1 MSWVAS
7 SDSTSWL
14 TVTSGASG
22 TAERHDQLLGRG
34 QQRRCP
40 HWSHLRHRS
49 QLHALPGGSCLHV
62 HAESDDAE
70 CDRGGADDERH
81 GDAFLLVVL
90 VDGVDGGEL
99 DSPESELGNRDG
111 HGGGDDRSQPD
122 RGRALVERHDRGA
135 DAERQPELLHGDLQP
150 DFGQFWRWR
159 WNRLGGRHGAE
170 RMSLGREQR
179 LHVLAHGHVRGEW
192 YCERH
197 DQLLG
202 RGQQRRCPHWSHL
215 RHRSQLHALP
225 GGGGD
230 SMVELVVY
238 RVTDASGTSGT
249 ANPGVA
255 KTQFLAG
262 DAVRVTL
269 AARNTGSATEEANW
283 VLNLAPQGNHVDVRY
298 NSDPTPNETN
308 DKTLPNDGQW
318 YYYSFDWLIPGGIP
332 TGPYDLLA
340 AIRRAHEWDTV
351 LDDSQPGLGTRLFG
365 SAAHRHTRCSR
376 STARRPR
383 ASAPGPTTSRR
394 CWQSTPGT
402 RASRSRS
409 RRVLMLRSADCSGS
423 PGCRA
428 VGTSGTLPSGANGM
442 RPRCCR

>member
-1 MSWVAS
+1 MSSGVRNLPANA
-7 SDSTSWL
+7 DVLMTTTTSIPADA
-14 TVTSGASG
+14 TPG
-22 TAERHDQLLGRG
+22 TRYVGVIVNWNNKYPAKPIRRTTPQRG
-34 QQRRCP
+34 HHRRQF
-40 HWSHLRHRS
+40 LY
-49 QLHALPGGSCLHV
+49 V

-215 RHRSQLHALP
+215 RHREP
-225 GGGGD
+225 
-230 SMVELVVY
+230 
-238 RVTDASGTSGT
+238 
-249 ANPGVA
+249 
-255 KTQFLAG
+255 
-262 DAVRVTL
+262 
-269 AARNTGSATEEANW
+269 
-283 VLNLAPQGNHVDVRY
+283 
-298 NSDPTPNETN
+298 
-308 DKTLPNDGQW
+308 
-318 YYYSFDWLIPGGIP
+318 
-332 TGPYDLLA
+332 
-340 AIRRAHEWDTV
+340 
-351 LDDSQPGLGTRLFG
+351 
-365 SAAHRHTRCSR
+365 
-376 STARRPR
+376 
-383 ASAPGPTTSRR
+383 
-394 CWQSTPGT
+394 
-402 RASRSRS
+402 ASRSP
-409 RRVLMLRSADCSGS
+409 RRQLSA
-423 PGCRA
+423 R
-428 VGTSGTLPSGANGM
+428 T
-442 RPRCCR
+442 R